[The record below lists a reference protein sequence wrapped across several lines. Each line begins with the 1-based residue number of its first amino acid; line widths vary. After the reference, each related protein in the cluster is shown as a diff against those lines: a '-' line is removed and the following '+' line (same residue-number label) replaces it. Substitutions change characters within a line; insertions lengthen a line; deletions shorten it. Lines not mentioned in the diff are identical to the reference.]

1 MYVAFPSVKRRRSA
15 NAAHAAQVL
24 TLSEQNLVFQPAW
37 LFSGLGGGIVGQFL
51 RERNEVLG
59 LGRQPWTLDS
69 DPGQQRNETFHHRR
83 VCSPEFHGRWPH
95 QEYSLQLSQYPVQ
108 IERQSIEMS
117 LPIFLQVKHI

>member
-15 NAAHAAQVL
+15 NAAQVAQVL

-37 LFSGLGGGIVGQFL
+37 LFSGLGGIVGQFL

-59 LGRQPWTLDS
+59 LGRHPWTLDS
-69 DPGQQRNETFHHRR
+69 DPGQQRNETLRFTTGVSVLLNSMGDGPNRNI
-83 VCSPEFHGRWPH
+83 VCNCPCH
-95 QEYSLQLSQYPVQ
+95 